1 MEEGFVY
8 IAYPPLYKVR
18 HRSNAYYC
26 YSDGELREQQNALSG
41 RTTTQRFKGLGE
53 MMPEELWRTTMDPER
68 RRLKRVTVRDAA
80 EADRM
85 FSVLMGSNIAPR
97 RQFISEHATSLD
109 WDALDL

>member
-1 MEEGFVY
+1 
-8 IAYPPLYKVR
+8 
-18 HRSNAYYC
+18 
-26 YSDGELREQQNALSG
+26 
-41 RTTTQRFKGLGE
+41 